1 MLLKCWNQ
9 YIMMVYYHICH
20 ARLPWVFIWQRN
32 PSWIQRFIGI
42 RKITFT
48 FLRLGN
54 PPIGN
59 AEVLKSWEPAIADDD
74 DDDDDDDGED
84 EDGFISNFSPFPAN
98 VLRFVVDHEL
108 HPMQLMRLGRFPW
121 RWVFQLSHPGKNG
134 KRRSEIGCC
143 VSL

>member
-1 MLLKCWNQ
+1 MHDSHGFSFDKGTHPGFRDLSGSGKS
-9 YIMMVYYHICH
+9 H
-20 ARLPWVFIWQRN
+20 
-32 PSWIQRFIGI
+32 
-42 RKITFT
+42 FT

-54 PPIGN
+54 PPSGN

-121 RWVFQLSHPGKNG
+121 R
-134 KRRSEIGCC
+134 
-143 VSL
+143 